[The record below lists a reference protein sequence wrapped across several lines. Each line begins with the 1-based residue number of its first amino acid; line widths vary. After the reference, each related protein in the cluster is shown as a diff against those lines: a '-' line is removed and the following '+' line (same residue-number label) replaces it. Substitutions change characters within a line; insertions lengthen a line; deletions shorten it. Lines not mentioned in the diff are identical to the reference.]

1 MTDDFANL
9 EDMNVAQ
16 LREHAENHGIDL
28 GTARLKAELVDVISR
43 ASAEPIDDDQVDV
56 VDDELDGLDALPD
69 HVDDDQADAGV
80 DELDGVDEPDVP
92 EDVTGRTI
100 WPGAL

>member
-1 MTDDFANL
+1 MTDNFVDL
-9 EDMNVAQ
+9 EALTVDELKQ
-16 LREHAENHGIDL
+16 LAADHDIDL

-43 ASAEPIDDDQVDV
+43 APAEPIDDDQVDV

-69 HVDDDQADAGV
+69 PVDDDDQVDA
-80 DELDGVDEPDVP
+80 GVDEPDVP

-100 WPGAL
+100 WPGSL

>member
-1 MTDDFANL
+1 MTDDFVDL
-9 EDMNVAQ
+9 EALTVDELKQFAAD
-16 LREHAENHGIDL
+16 HDIDL

-43 ASAEPIDDDQVDV
+43 APAEPIAGDGAHLGV
-56 VDDELDGLDALPD
+56 VDDELDDG
-69 HVDDDQADAGV
+69 VDDDQVDAV
-80 DELDGVDEPDVP
+80 VDEPDVP